1 MNRTVIYISLFV
13 ASFSLAQD
21 NVLNL
26 YIWSNYIDPT
36 IIEDFEKEFS
46 ATVNQSFYE
55 NDDDMLAKV
64 EATGGGLYDIVVPS
78 SALVVIMKNKGLLEP
93 LDPEKIPNLVNLGE
107 SFRAMDFDPDNGYS
121 VPYGFGTMGILY
133 NKTELGEITD
143 QSWSILFDPA
153 KQPGTF
159 ILLDSATELIGGA
172 LKYLGHSFNSDNVE
186 ELRAAYDVLEEAKT
200 RAVGFDGSVGARNKV
215 LAGQAL
221 LCVCYSLDAFG
232 EAVDESGI
240 ELGYFVPKEG
250 SEIFVD
256 TMAIPAGAPNPDL
269 AMEFLNFILRP
280 DIAARNVNFLYI
292 GSPNEAAKDLID
304 PEILSNPAIYPD
316 EAAMSLLEPLEDVG
330 NARQLRDELWNRL
343 KAR

>member
-1 MNRTVIYISLFV
+1 MKQIFLCVTLLLTSFV
-13 ASFSLAQD
+13 LGQD
-21 NVLNL
+21 SVLNL

-36 IIEDFEKEFS
+36 IIEDFEKEFNV
-46 ATVNQSFYE
+46 TVNQSFYE

-64 EATGGGLYDIVVPS
+64 EATGGGLYDIVIPS
-78 SALVVIMKNKGLLEP
+78 SALVIIMKNKNLLEP

-107 SFRAMDFDPDNGYS
+107 AFRSMDFDPGNQYS
-121 VPYGFGTMGILY
+121 VPYAFGTMGIIY
-133 NKTELGEITD
+133 NKSELGEIAD
-143 QSWSILFDPA
+143 QSWSIIFDPA

-159 ILLDSATELIGGA
+159 MLLDSPTELIGGA
-172 LKYLGHSFNSDNVE
+172 LKYLGKPFNSDSVDD
-186 ELRAAYDVLEEAKT
+186 LKAAYEVLAEAKT
-200 RAVGFDGSVGARNKV
+200 RAVGFDGGLGGRNKV

-221 LCVCYSLDAFG
+221 LSVGYSLDAFG

-269 AMEFLNFILRP
+269 AMAFLNFILRP
-280 DIAARNVNFLYI
+280 DIAARNVNFLYV

-304 PEILSNPAIYPD
+304 PEILNNPVIYPRE
-316 EAAMSLLEPLEDVG
+316 EAMALLEPLVDIG